1 MSKVELTKPVLICL
15 YGYPGAGKTYVARN
29 LSSILQ
35 FAHLNAD
42 RLRSELFER
51 PRFDAQENAIVGH
64 LMNFMCEEFLEAGVS
79 VVYDAKIARA
89 GQRRA
94 LREAAKRH
102 KAEYMLVWLQVD
114 SESAFYR
121 TQNRDRRTL
130 DDKYAQDQTPESF
143 ASQLQTM
150 QNPQGEDYL
159 VISGKHSFIT
169 QKNAIINR
177 LYQMGLISSD
187 NVQHQVAKPELI
199 NLVPNPHNGRVD
211 LSRRNI
217 TIR

>member
-1 MSKVELTKPVLICL
+1 MNKVELTKPVLMCL

-29 LSSILQ
+29 LAGIVQ

-42 RLRSELFER
+42 RLRSELFQS

-64 LMNFMCEEFLEAGVS
+64 LMNFMCEEFLQAGVS
-79 VVYDAKIARA
+79 VIYDGNVGRA
-89 GQRRA
+89 AQRRT
-94 LREAAKRH
+94 LREAARRH
-102 KAEYMLVWLQVD
+102 KAEYLLIWLQID
-114 SESAFYR
+114 SESAYYR
-121 TQNRDRRTL
+121 TQNRDKRTL
-130 DDKYAQDQTPESF
+130 DDKYAQNQTPESF
-143 ASQLQTM
+143 ANQLQAM

-159 VISGKHSFIT
+159 VISGKHSFVT
-169 QKNAIINR
+169 QKNAIISR